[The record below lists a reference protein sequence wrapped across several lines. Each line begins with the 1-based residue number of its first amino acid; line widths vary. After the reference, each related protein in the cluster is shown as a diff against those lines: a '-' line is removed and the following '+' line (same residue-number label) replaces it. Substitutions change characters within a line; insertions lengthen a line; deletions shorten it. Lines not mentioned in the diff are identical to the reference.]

1 MAVATAAPVA
11 PALDEQRI
19 DGYVPALVAVSEARA
34 LVGDTWGAVSAQLTV
49 DSLVAAVAV
58 ARTGEK
64 VSSGVH
70 SATVDPHGAF
80 DSAADFVS
88 AQRVVLAALLPE
100 AAAQTFFSMLSLLPH
115 LQALPCPSRA
125 DTDAAPAEL
134 LGGLDF
140 PERQAYLRLKA
151 AKLAAVTELLRGQ
164 APTDFARAVY
174 RSDLLVFELA
184 VIDIAAATGDQH
196 LATARVKMLLA
207 QATLTIALGQRGLA
221 DPGAAIDLVRRVLV
235 WCLLGSRDQLD
246 WLVASH

>member
-34 LVGDTWGAVSAQLTV
+34 LTGDTWGAVCAQLTV
-49 DSLVAAVAV
+49 DALLAATAV
-58 ARTGEK
+58 ARDSSQ
-64 VSSGVH
+64 VSSQVH
-70 SATVDPHGAF
+70 STTVDPNAVF
-80 DSAADFVS
+80 ATAAAFVS
-88 AQRVVLAALLPE
+88 AQREALAALLPE
-100 AAAQTFFSMLSLLPH
+100 PSGRAFFEMLLPLPH
-115 LQALPCPSRA
+115 LQNLPSPGRA
-125 DTDAAPAEL
+125 DTDAATAEL

-151 AKLAAVTELLRGQ
+151 AKLAAVAELLRDR
-164 APTDFARAVY
+164 APADFARAVY

-207 QATLTIALGQRGLA
+207 QATLTIALGQRRTA
-221 DPGAAIDLVRRVLV
+221 DAGAAIDLVRRVLV

-246 WLVASH
+246 WLATSH